1 MSSGGGEREWEY
13 EKILRKIKEA
23 GGLSEESFRPY
34 LEVARAG
41 MLKPSAGGAGIGIE
55 RLVRYI
61 VGAKHIAEVQPFPRV
76 PGIPAVI

>member
-1 MSSGGGEREWEY
+1 MATGETTTFTSRSYGEVSSGGGEREWEY

-41 MLKPSAGGAGIGIE
+41 MLKPSAGG
-55 RLVRYI
+55 
-61 VGAKHIAEVQPFPRV
+61 
-76 PGIPAVI
+76 PGLA